1 MSAAPIARPM
11 VALLPT
17 TDIQTPPIDVVAAFA
32 VVPPSKTYEHI
43 IRDAAA
49 EYNVDAALLRAIV
62 EAESQFDPSVVSKA
76 GAEGLMQL
84 MPELA
89 DALGVA
95 DSFDPRDNI
104 MGGARYLKG
113 LLEQYDGDLDKT
125 LAGYNAGPGNVERY
139 GGVPPF
145 EETRKYVKNIKRLML
160 EAKRRSAAD

>member
-1 MSAAPIARPM
+1 M
-11 VALLPT
+11 LPT
-17 TDIQTPPIDVVAAFA
+17 TEIPTPRNDVVAVFA
-32 VVPPSKTYEHI
+32 VAPPSEIYEHI

-49 EYNVDAALLRAIV
+49 EYNIDAALIRAIV
-62 EAESQFDPSVVSKA
+62 EAESSFDPSVVSKA

-89 DALGVA
+89 DELGVT

-113 LLEQYDGDLDKT
+113 LLEQYDGDIDKT

-145 EETRKYVKNIKRLML
+145 KETKKYVKNIKRLL
-160 EAKRRSAAD
+160 REDRKRPDVD